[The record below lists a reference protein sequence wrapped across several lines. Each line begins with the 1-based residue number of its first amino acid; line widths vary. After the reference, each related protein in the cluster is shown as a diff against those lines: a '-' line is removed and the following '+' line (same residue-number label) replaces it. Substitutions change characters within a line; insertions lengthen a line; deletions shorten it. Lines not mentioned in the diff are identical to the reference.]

1 MRLPRNIR
9 EALWIVWRVVMRLR
23 RRRGGEDA

>member
-23 RRRGGEDA
+23 HRHGRGDA

>member
-1 MRLPRNIR
+1 MRLPRNLR

-23 RRRGGEDA
+23 RRHDKEDE